1 MVQMRDIHS
10 AAMMVAQLVEWLA
23 VNLAGS
29 LAVQMVQMRDTH
41 SAAMMVVQLVV

>member
-1 MVQMRDIHS
+1 MRDSYS